1 MRLTSTSRVKWGY
14 WWNAED
20 RKRIHKTFFEKA
32 TFKYFAL
39 RCWWSRNVD
48 VFFWNLK
55 HQRFSAFGNRV
66 QSSWQRVARFI
77 FKLNNPSLI
86 HKCINEGILAPS
98 QCKYRLV
105 LSSTITARGSDT
117 LTGMPHPA
125 LDFNLGRPS
134 HGVLLTASAGFHQ
147 APTAG
152 PSQFFVCFVCTRFW
166 NYIEHISV
174 RLPRVYVLAGFDSAS
189 ALSPIPGT
197 FKCCFLLRR
206 FDERCALP
214 LCTFCTKAV
223 REGKS
228 SALMRE
234 LNASWRGNTSV
245 MHGTLELSWLHKHFT
260 PTTHTPKAELKTKVR
275 ATLILR
281 WESLSFVV

>member
-1 MRLTSTSRVKWGY
+1 MRASWLHLSANIDWCCPPLSR
-14 WWNAED
+14 
-20 RKRIHKTFFEKA
+20 RR
-32 TFKYFAL
+32 
-39 RCWWSRNVD
+39 SR
-48 VFFWNLK
+48 
-55 HQRFSAFGNRV
+55 R
-66 QSSWQRVARFI
+66 
-77 FKLNNPSLI
+77 
-86 HKCINEGILAPS
+86 
-98 QCKYRLV
+98 
-105 LSSTITARGSDT
+105 SDT
-117 LTGMPHPA
+117 LTGMPRPA
-125 LDFNLGRPS
+125 LDFNLSCPS
-134 HGVLLTASAGFHQ
+134 HDVLLTASAGFHQ

-174 RLPRVYVLAGFDSAS
+174 RLRRVSILPL
-189 ALSPIPGT
+189 LSPIPGT
-197 FKCCFLLRR
+197 FNCCFLLRR

-260 PTTHTPKAELKTKVR
+260 PTTHTPKGWAENEGSCNTDLALRELKFTRVEF
-275 ATLILR
+275 I
-281 WESLSFVV
+281 SSV